1 MSKPFSISNQHSAP
15 RRCSGLT
22 LSSVEGSAFSI
33 FSIAL
38 VTAVLA
44 GGVVFTQ
51 PGRGGSQWLTAFADA
66 QRTSWV
72 RADDKVSVAAM
83 SKPGF
88 ELQWKSRLDNQPRG
102 RNGLAQGVSAAGV
115 TLFVPMTIVT
125 GSSNNV
131 YAIDNDTGYVVW
143 QRHFDTTMPA
153 ATAQC
158 PGGISAGATRIVRLD
173 ATATAGSG
181 GLSFGRGAVG
191 YRSLLGEPGEGVPL
205 EGRAAGPGRAAGDAG
220 GGARGAG
227 AAPGAARGGAAPGGG
242 RGAAQV
248 DRIPG
253 APPVEQGGAFGMLFR
268 PSGVGYVIAS
278 DGMLHVLGL
287 PSGKDIQR
295 PATFLPANARW
306 SAPVAVGATLYAA
319 TMGDCGGAPS
329 AVWAIDLDSD
339 AKPVM
344 SWKTDGGS
352 IVGAVALTSDNT
364 LIAAIGAGRTSGD
377 GKANAIVALD
387 AKTLKLKDWFTQAST
402 EFVTGP
408 TIVEQNGK
416 QVIAAATKDGRIVLL
431 DAASLGGGDHST
443 ALFTSKRLL
452 AKGASVSADALAA
465 WQQTAASAA
474 PQTAVPSGGAPA
486 QSPAGPTWIVV
497 PVSGGLAA
505 GVPATNGPVS
515 AGGVVALKLSD
526 AGGTISLEP
535 GWVSHNQS
543 APGTPLIVNGV
554 VFTLATGAPST
565 ATGRGTAA
573 ILHAYDGAT
582 GKRLW
587 NSGNAMSTF
596 ASPGSFWS
604 NGGQVY
610 VGTHDGTVYAFGFTD
625 ERRATTSQ

>member
-1 MSKPFSISNQHSAP
+1 MKKCSSISNQQSP
-15 RRCSGLT
+15 
-22 LSSVEGSAFSI
+22 VSI
-33 FSIAL
+33 FRIAIL
-38 VTAVLA
+38 ITVFA
-44 GGVVFTQ
+44 GGAVFTQ

-88 ELQWKSRLDNQPRG
+88 ELQWKSKLDNPPRG
-102 RNGLAQGVSAAGV
+102 LNGLGHGVSAAGV

-143 QRHFDTTMPA
+143 QRHFDAAMPA

-173 ATATAGSG
+173 ASATAASA

-227 AAPGAARGGAAPGGG
+227 AAPGAARGGAAPAPPPGAG
-242 RGAAQV
+242 RGAQQV

-253 APPVEQGGAFGMLFR
+253 APPVEQGGPFGMLFR
-268 PSGVGYVIAS
+268 PSGVAYVISS
-278 DGMLHVLGL
+278 DGMLHVVGL

-295 PATFLPANARW
+295 PAPFLPANARW
-306 SAPVAVGATLYAA
+306 SAPVAAGTTLYAA
-319 TMGDCGGAPS
+319 TTGDCGGAPS
-329 AVWAIDLDSD
+329 GVWAIDLESE
-339 AKPVM
+339 AKSVI
-344 SWKTDGGS
+344 SWKTDGGP
-352 IVGAVALTSDNT
+352 IVGAVALTSDDT
-364 LIAAIGAGRTSGD
+364 LIASIGAGRTRGD

-387 AKTLKLKDWFTQAST
+387 SKTLKLKDWFTQPTT

-416 QVIAAATKDGRIVLL
+416 QVVAAATKDGRVVLL
-431 DAASLGGGDHST
+431 DAASLGGANHST
-443 ALFTSKRLL
+443 PLFVSMPVVG
-452 AKGASVSADALAA
+452 KGGTVGADALAA
-465 WQQTAASAA
+465 WQQ
-474 PQTAVPSGGAPA
+474 G
-486 QSPAGPTWIVV
+486 ILL
-497 PVSGGLAA
+497 PVSGPLAGGLT
-505 GVPATNGPVS
+505 ATNGAVS
-515 AGGVVALKLSD
+515 TGGIVALKLSD
-526 AGGTISLEP
+526 AAASVTLEP
-535 GWVSHNQS
+535 GWVSHNLS

-554 VFTLATGAPST
+554 VFTLATGAPAT
-565 ATGRGTAA
+565 ATGRGTPAV
-573 ILHAYDGAT
+573 LHAYDGAT

-587 NSGNAMSTF
+587 NSGTAMTTF

-610 VGTHDGTVYAFGFTD
+610 VGTRDGTLYAFGFND
-625 ERRATTSQ
+625 ERRSTTSQ

>member
-1 MSKPFSISNQHSAP
+1 MTKRAVLAI
-15 RRCSGLT
+15 LT
-22 LSSVEGSAFSI
+22 A
-33 FSIAL
+33 A
-38 VTAVLA
+38 LA

-72 RADDKVSVAAM
+72 RVDDKVTVAAM

-88 ELQWKSRLDNQPRG
+88 ELQWKSKLDNQPRG
-102 RNGLAQGVSAAGV
+102 LNGLAQGVSAAGV

-143 QRHFDTTMPA
+143 QRHFDATMPA

-173 ATATAGSG
+173 ASATEASA

-205 EGRAAGPGRAAGDAG
+205 EGRAAGPGRAGGDAG

-227 AAPGAARGGAAPGGG
+227 AAPGAARGAPPAAGGG

-268 PSGVGYVIAS
+268 PSGVAYVIAS
-278 DGMLHVLGL
+278 DGMLHVVGL

-306 SAPVAVGATLYAA
+306 SAPVAVGTTLYAA
-319 TMGDCGGAPS
+319 TVGDCGGAPS
-329 AVWAIDLDSD
+329 GVWAIDLDSE
-339 AKPVM
+339 AKPVV
-344 SWKTDGGS
+344 SWKTDGGP
-352 IVGAVALTSDNT
+352 IVGAVAVASDNT
-364 LIAAIGAGRTSGD
+364 LIASIGSGRISGD

-387 AKTLKLKDWFTQAST
+387 SKTLKVKDWFTQPTT

-416 QVIAAATKDGRIVLL
+416 QIVAASTKDGRVVLL
-431 DAASLGGGDHST
+431 DAASLGGADHST
-443 ALFTSKRLL
+443 PLFVSKPYI
-452 AKGASVSADALAA
+452 AKGATVSAGALAA
-465 WQQTAASAA
+465 WQQ
-474 PQTAVPSGGAPA
+474 
-486 QSPAGPTWIVV
+486 WILL

-505 GVPATNGPVS
+505 GVSTTNGPVS
-515 AGGVVALKLSD
+515 AGAVVALKLSD
-526 AGGTISLEP
+526 AGGAVSLEP

-554 VFTLATGAPST
+554 VFTLATGAPAT
-565 ATGRGTAA
+565 ATGRGTPAV
-573 ILHAYDGAT
+573 LHAYDGAT

-587 NSGNAMSTF
+587 NGGTAMTAF

-610 VGTHDGTVYAFGFTD
+610 VGTHDGTLYAFGFND
-625 ERRATTSQ
+625 ERRSTTSQ